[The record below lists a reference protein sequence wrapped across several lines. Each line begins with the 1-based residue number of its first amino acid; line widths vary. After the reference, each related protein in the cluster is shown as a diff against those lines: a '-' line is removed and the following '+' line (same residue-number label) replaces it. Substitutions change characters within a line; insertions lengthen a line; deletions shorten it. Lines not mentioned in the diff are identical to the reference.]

1 MIITKKY
8 EVFKFQELNQ
18 EAKQKAL
25 YDNSIFNSET
35 NYDFLN
41 ELLQE
46 LVEERLKKAGYIFDS
61 IKLLYSLSY
70 CQGDGVMFEGVLT
83 DNKKNTY
90 IIKHRGHYYHEMSTD
105 IDIYDLDDN
114 YLDTDDFN
122 NDFYIPLC
130 LDIKKIGYEYIE
142 DLDSEES
149 FQELCDINDYMF
161 LSNGKIFN

>member
-41 ELLQE
+41 DYIQE
-46 LVEERLKKAGYIFDS
+46 LIEDRIKEAGYTFDS
-61 IKLLYSLSY
+61 IKLFYDLSY
-70 CQGDGVMFEGVLT
+70 IQGDGVMFEGVLT

-90 IIKHRGHYYHEMSTD
+90 TIEHRGHYYHEMSTN
-105 IDIYDLDDN
+105 IDIYDKNDN
-114 YLDTDDFN
+114 CIDTNDFN

-130 LDIKKIGYEYIE
+130 LDIKKIAYNYIE

-149 FQELCDINDYMF
+149 FIELCNDNEYMF
-161 LSNGKIFN
+161 LASGKMFK